1 MQKIQNSVV
10 LSCPYL
16 LLTTSLGV
24 TKVTLGSQDSW
35 KIGRGKGN
43 DINLPDK
50 SASRNHAIVQVI
62 GKDEYL
68 FIDLGSRNGS
78 FIQSRRVTIP
88 TSLKNGDRI
97 TIGDSCIEFFKAS
110 GTPNRSTTT
119 STIATQTLHKRSLI
133 TLLVVDIRNFTGLA
147 QQLDERVLSHLMST
161 WFRKSGAIISSY
173 GSWVDK
179 YIGDAVM
186 SVWIHDVSFE
196 NSEKNDKSSGQDI
209 IQAFCALRDLFIMT
223 NQLNQEFNLPFPL
236 RVGAGMNTGFAMVG
250 QMGTSSHPDYT
261 VLGDTVNAA
270 FRLESVTKEI
280 NVDIALGLKTYQCIP
295 KDHLLLLTFKKHF
308 VTLKGYDKRI
318 ATFAGNLADL
328 EHFLDNITL

>member
-1 MQKIQNSVV
+1 MQKIQNPVI

-24 TKVTLGSQDSW
+24 SKVNLGSQTSW
-35 KIGRGKGN
+35 KIGRGKSN
-43 DINLPDK
+43 DIDLPDK
-50 SASRNHAIVQVI
+50 SASRNHAIVQII

-97 TIGDSCIEFFKAS
+97 TIGDSYIEFFKEAS
-110 GTPNRSTTT
+110 TPNRFTTT

-133 TLLVVDIRNFTGLA
+133 TILVVDIRNFTGLA
-147 QQLDERVLSHLMST
+147 QQLDERVLSQMMST

-186 SVWIHDVSFE
+186 SVWIHSFDAE
-196 NSEKNDKSSGQDI
+196 NSGKTSGQDI
-209 IQAFCALRDLFIMT
+209 IQAFSALRELFIMT
-223 NQLNQEFNLPFPL
+223 NQLNQEFDLPFPL

-250 QMGTSSHPDYT
+250 QMGTSSYPDYT

-295 KDHLLLLTFKKHF
+295 KAHLLLLPFKKHF

-328 EHFLDNITL
+328 AHFLDNITL